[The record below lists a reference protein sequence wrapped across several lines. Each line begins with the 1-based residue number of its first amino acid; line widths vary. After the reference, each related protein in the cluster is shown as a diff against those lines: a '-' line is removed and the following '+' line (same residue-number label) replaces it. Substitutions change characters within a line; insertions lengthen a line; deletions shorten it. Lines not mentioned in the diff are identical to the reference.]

1 MANLRVA
8 TTTGADTTLAEAAIA
23 EFKKSL
29 RGQLIQPADAG
40 YHEIRK
46 VWNSMIDKKPAL
58 IARCLGVADVITSV
72 DFARANNLLVA
83 VRGGGHSFPGNS
95 VCDGGIMID
104 LSRMKGMRVD
114 PPQRTV
120 RAEAGVKWGEFD
132 QETQAFGLATTGGTN
147 TDTGIA
153 GLTLGGGAG
162 WLMRKYGLVVD
173 NLLSVDLVT
182 ADGRFLTAS
191 ASADAELF
199 WGLRGGSGNFG
210 IATSFEYQ
218 LYPVGPVLGGM
229 VIHPIEKARDVLTF
243 YHEYASAAPDELM
256 TVAALLTS
264 PDGQPVVAM
273 VACYNGSIEEGEKIV
288 RPLREFGSPVADLLQ
303 PMPYTAMQALLDDAL
318 PPGRRNY
325 LKTNFMKD
333 LRSDAI
339 GTLVERFAAAPSPYS
354 LIALFQLGG
363 AVSRVDKADTAF
375 SYRDADYH
383 FLILSAW
390 EHPAEDEKNIQWVRQ
405 SWDAMQPFRSE
416 GVYVNELSADEHEA
430 QDRVLEAYSPATYH
444 RLVALK
450 NKYDPTNFFRLNP
463 NIKPTA

>member
-1 MANLRVA
+1 MAEQHV
-8 TTTGADTTLAEAAIA
+8 TTDAILSEDTVKTFQA
-23 EFKKSL
+23 SL
-29 RGQLIQPADAG
+29 RGELLRPGDTG
-40 YHEIRK
+40 YDEARTI
-46 VWNSMIDKKPAL
+46 WNAMIDKNPAL

-72 DFARANNLLVA
+72 NFARATNLLVA

-95 VCDGGIMID
+95 VCDGGLMID
-104 LSRMKGMRVD
+104 LSQMKGMRVD
-114 PPQRTV
+114 PTKRTV

-173 NLLSVDLVT
+173 NLLSVDVVT

-191 ASADAELF
+191 ASEHAELF

-229 VIHPIEKARDVLTF
+229 VIHPIEKARDVLKF
-243 YHEYASAAPDELM
+243 YHEYAGAAPDELM
-256 TVAALLTS
+256 TATAVMTS
-264 PDGQPVVAM
+264 PEGQPVVAI
-273 VACYNGSIEEGEKIV
+273 VACYHGAIEEGEKVV
-288 RPLREFGSPVADLLQ
+288 RPLREFGPPVADHLQ
-303 PMPYTAMQALLDDAL
+303 AMPYTVMQTLLDDAL
-318 PPGRRNY
+318 PPGRRSY
-325 LKTNFMKD
+325 VKTNFMKD
-333 LRSDAI
+333 LSSDAI
-339 GTLVERFAAAPSPYS
+339 GTLRERFAAAPSPYS
-354 LIALFQLGG
+354 FLALFQLGG
-363 AVSRVDKADTAF
+363 AVGRVGRDDTAF
-375 SYRDADYH
+375 SYRDAGYH
-383 FLILSAW
+383 FIIWSAW
-390 EHPAEDEKNIQWVRQ
+390 EDPAEDETNIHWVRQ
-405 SWDAMQPFRSE
+405 SWAAMQPFRSE
-416 GVYVNELSADEHEA
+416 GVYVNELSADENEA

-463 NIKPTA
+463 NIKPTV